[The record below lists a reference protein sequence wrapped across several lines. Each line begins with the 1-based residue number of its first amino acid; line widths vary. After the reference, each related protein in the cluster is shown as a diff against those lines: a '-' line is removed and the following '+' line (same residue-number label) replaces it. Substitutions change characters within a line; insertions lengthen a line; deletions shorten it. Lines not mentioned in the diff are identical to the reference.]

1 MTRRTEQGEERQKEE
16 QKYYVGNYTGILKIQ
31 L

>member
-1 MTRRTEQGEERQKEE
+1 MTKMKQGDERQKEE
-16 QKYYVGNYTGILKIQ
+16 QKYYVGNYTGISKIQ

>member
-1 MTRRTEQGEERQKEE
+1 MTRGTEQGEERQKEE
-16 QKYYVGNYTGILKIQ
+16 QKYYVGNYSGILKIK

>member
-1 MTRRTEQGEERQKEE
+1 MTRRTEQGGERQKEE
-16 QKYYVGNYTGILKIQ
+16 QIYYVGNYTGILKIQ